1 MEKRLESVKKQAD
14 VLAQLESDLAKSRK
28 QERTYEE
35 ANEVLQRDLDAMEQE
50 LGKLRQNAASAEK
63 QSQYRIYLFY
73 TIGLRL

>member
-14 VLAQLESDLAKSRK
+14 ALAQLESELAKARR

-50 LGKLRQNAASAEK
+50 LSKLRQNATSAEK
-63 QSQYRIYLFY
+63 QSEGSCFPCLFY
-73 TIGLRL
+73 AAV